1 MWEEL
6 NGMKVSK
13 IELDSQKLEQLKR
26 FSQSIFYRLFC
37 HNFLESNSILKIF
50 VSFDSSHFREA
61 TDNKFYKKIIS
72 LIIIINQ
79 KTQNSTRILY
89 LWNFG

>member
-1 MWEEL
+1 
-6 NGMKVSK
+6 MKVSK

-61 TDNKFYKKIIS
+61 NDNKFDKNN
-72 LIIIINQ
+72 L
-79 KTQNSTRILY
+79 
-89 LWNFG
+89 